1 MLLNFAVSYWSRRKV
16 LYFVVGQC
24 AMVDEILIKY
34 LYFLNL
40 SFRSPLNAI

>member
-1 MLLNFAVSYWSRRKV
+1 MLLNFAVNYWSRQKV

>member
-16 LYFVVGQC
+16 LYFVVAQC

-40 SFRSPLNAI
+40 SFRSPFNAI